1 MPIISPSERVSRYL
15 REGEIRAVDG
25 TMHYKALMP
34 PLNTM
39 KTSVFRTSGLGQ
51 AEIWDLA
58 VRKVEPTRG
67 SVIGRGHLE
76 ASEVHAK
83 SLQLIPDD
91 DPESL
96 HADIVGWSE
105 DRDHRATIAK
115 ELAAIALVE
124 KRPSVQSPS

>member
-1 MPIISPSERVSRYL
+1 MPPISPSERVSRYL
-15 REGEIRAVDG
+15 RDGEIRAADG
-25 TMHYKALMP
+25 TMHYKALLP
-34 PLNTM
+34 PLSIL

-67 SVIGRGHLE
+67 PVIGRGHLE
-76 ASEVHAK
+76 ASEIHAK
-83 SLQLIPDD
+83 GLHLIPDD

-96 HADIVGWSE
+96 HADIAGWSE
-105 DRDHRATIAK
+105 DRDHRATVAK

-124 KRPSVQSPS
+124 KRPRAQNLS